1 MSLLLRA
8 NAIRTIEQR
17 AFAAGTNLMERA
29 GRAAA
34 DAARAMLANA
44 PHHPARVLVL
54 AGPGNN
60 GGDAFEAALHLKA
73 WGHDVTLCFA
83 GAPARLPQDAS
94 HAHAKWRAAG
104 GGCHPDLAAPHEFDL
119 IIDGLFGIGLTRA
132 IAPPY
137 SDWINAV
144 NAAGAVV
151 PVLALD
157 VPSGLDA
164 DTGCMMGAAIRA
176 TRTLTFIADKPGLR
190 TLHGADHAGQIDI
203 ATLDL
208 RESGSSTS
216 AQFAVSDS
224 GALVTRS
231 TFGALLAPRAR
242 NVHKGSFGTL
252 AILGGAPGMAG
263 AALLAGRA
271 ALKLGAGKVLV
282 GLLDERGPA
291 VDFMQPE
298 LMLRAAHDL
307 DLAQC
312 SALVAGPGLGTN
324 SAAHRCVT
332 SALAAPV
339 PLLLDAD
346 ALNLIAADSTLAA
359 AVTQRRAATLLTPHP
374 QEAARLLAVSTA
386 DVQADRIAAACK
398 LAQRFNAYVVLKGAG
413 SVIAAGNAWWINPT
427 GNPGM
432 ASAGMGDVLSGLG
445 GALLAQNAKVDAAE
459 TLGASGSTKDIA
471 MTSLVGAVFLH
482 GAAADLL
489 VKQGTGPAG
498 LTASEVIEAARVLW
512 NEWCAGDARH
522 LRG

>member
-73 WGHDVTLCFA
+73 WGHEVTLCVA
-83 GAPARLPQDAS
+83 GAPAQLPQDAS

-104 GGCHPDLAAPHEFDL
+104 GVCHPDLAAPHEFDL
-119 IIDGLFGIGLTRA
+119 IIDGLFGIGLTRT

-144 NAAGAVV
+144 NAAGAA
-151 PVLALD
+151 VLALD

-164 DTGCMMGAAIRA
+164 DTGCVMGVAIRA
-176 TRTLTFIADKPGLR
+176 TRTLSFIADKPGLR
-190 TLHGADHAGQIDI
+190 TLHGADHAGQIDV

-208 RESGSSTS
+208 RESPTSTS
-216 AQFAVSDS
+216 AKIAVSDC
-224 GALVTRS
+224 GQLVTRNA
-231 TFGALLAPRAR
+231 FAALLAPRAR

-252 AILGGAPGMAG
+252 GILGGAPGMAG

-282 GLLDERGPA
+282 GLLDERGPT

-312 SALVAGPGLGTN
+312 SALVAGPGLGTS
-324 SAAHRCVT
+324 SAAQGLVA
-332 SALAAPV
+332 SALATPV

-398 LAQRFNAYVVLKGAG
+398 LAQRFNACVVLKGAG

-445 GALLAQNAKVDAAE
+445 GALLAQNAKIEAAE
-459 TLGASGSTKDIA
+459 TLGAGGSA
-471 MTSLVGAVFLH
+471 NNVALQSLVGAVFLH
-482 GAAADLL
+482 GAAADFL
-489 VKQGTGPAG
+489 VTQGTGPAG